1 MIAWWKINISNKS
14 NSLNLLNS
22 FNNKKISEGVVNKS
36 LEKKLSKLL
45 KVKYVSMFTS
55 GSVAL
60 LAAMMSCELKENDE
74 IIIPNCGWISPI
86 HAAIF
91 LKLKIK
97 LIDVES
103 ERPVMNLDLLK
114 KNITKKTKAI
124 VPIHLNGM
132 AVDIK
137 KIKKIIG
144 NKKIL
149 IIEDAAQALYSKL
162 NKKFLGTEGTI
173 GCFSFS
179 VSKLVTTGQ
188 GGFCCT
194 NNKKIYEK
202 IKLIK
207 THGMSNIF
215 NSSWNKFGF
224 NFRYSDLLA
233 SLAIQQIDNIQK
245 TVKRLNI
252 IHNYYDMNIIN
263 KKINFLK
270 VNINKKEVPIYNLIS
285 TKYPQLLIKYL
296 KKFKVE
302 ARPWYKNFFDKIDYY
317 KFENKNKKFINSN
330 KFENLV
336 IIPSGPDQ
344 NFKDIKKVVNL
355 LNKY

>member
-1 MIAWWKINISNKS
+1 MIKWWNINILNKS
-14 NSLNLLNS
+14 NELNLLNA
-22 FNNKKISEGVVNKS
+22 FKKKNLSEGKVNKS
-36 LEKKLSKLL
+36 LEIKLSKLL
-45 KVKYVSMFTS
+45 KVKYVSLFTS

-60 LAAMMSCELKENDE
+60 LVAMIACDLKENDE

-86 HAAIF
+86 HAAIL

-97 LIDVES
+97 LIDVQPH
-103 ERPVMNLDLLK
+103 RPIMDIDLLK
-114 KNITKKTKAI
+114 KYITKKTKAI

-144 NKKIL
+144 YRKIS
-149 IIEDAAQALYSKL
+149 IIEDAAQALYSKS
-162 NKKFLGTEGTI
+162 NKQFIGTEGTI

-179 VSKLVTTGQ
+179 VSKLITTGQ

-194 NNKKIYEK
+194 NNKKIHQK
-202 IKLIK
+202 IKLLK

-215 NSSWNKFGF
+215 KSSWDKFGF

-233 SLAIQQIDNIQK
+233 TLAIHQIDNIK
-245 TVKRLNI
+245 ATVKRLI
-252 IHNYYDMNIIN
+252 FIHDYYGKNIIN
-263 KKINFLK
+263 KKISFLN
-270 VNINKKEVPIYNLIS
+270 VNINKNEVPIYNLIN
-285 TKYPQLLIKYL
+285 TENPQLLINYL
-296 KKFKVE
+296 SRYNVE
-302 ARPWYKNFFDKIDYY
+302 ARPWYKNFFDKIEYY
-317 KFENKNKKFINSN
+317 KFDNNDKNFINSN

-344 NFKDIKKVVNL
+344 NIKDIKKVVNL